1 MFVFFSFQV
10 LIEIFY
16 LDEPKALKGISIG
29 IALTTLSQLT
39 ANFTITNYAVM
50 IFEKAGS
57 QIDPYVSS
65 IALALSLLLGAL
77 FTTYL
82 VCIITMIDQSIQIW
96 LEFRI
101 K

>member
-1 MFVFFSFQV
+1 
-10 LIEIFY
+10 
-16 LDEPKALKGISIG
+16 
-29 IALTTLSQLT
+29 
-39 ANFTITNYAVM
+39 M

-82 VCIITMIDQSIQIW
+82 VCLINYIDRSIISNLKCKLNQMNLGGYIGSQNVECEQSAR
-96 LEFRI
+96 LGSRVVCSVVVSLSEFVW
-101 K
+101 